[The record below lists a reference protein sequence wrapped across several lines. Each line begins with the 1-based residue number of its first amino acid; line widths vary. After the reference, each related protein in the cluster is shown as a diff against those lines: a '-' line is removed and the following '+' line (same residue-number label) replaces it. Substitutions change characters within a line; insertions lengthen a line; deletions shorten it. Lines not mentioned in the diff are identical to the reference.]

1 MRLKKIPGYCPPVEL
16 EVTPR
21 SACSLRVILCCRLL
35 TRLKSSFYL
44 SRCYHELRALSG
56 WHIGS
61 QFFRAQ
67 LSCSRVCSLELAFL
81 QSPSVHGQ
89 RLCSGPAGECVHAPS
104 AVRCRA
110 TGSLGDGRGGDSLGT
125 TSLLSRTG
133 GFLFIKFHSRVGKI
147 LSST

>member
-1 MRLKKIPGYCPPVEL
+1 MFYPLARDRVQAQENTGYCHPVKL

-35 TRLKSSFYL
+35 TRLKASFYL

-56 WHIGS
+56 WHISS

-89 RLCSGPAGECVHAPS
+89 RLCSGPAGECVCMHRLLLDVGRQALWEMDVVVTHSAPL
-104 AVRCRA
+104 A
-110 TGSLGDGRGGDSLGT
+110 
-125 TSLLSRTG
+125 
-133 GFLFIKFHSRVGKI
+133 F
-147 LSST
+147 